1 MLGEM
6 LKMETIFSPPVLL
19 LIGLFLVFISILI
32 FKFFRKKKEKISYQ
46 LTIVGFLILLL
57 FFPLPK
63 NFFSANLNIQ
73 TRLVPQPKTS
83 QIASPA
89 KKQAVKITSQNLK
102 AGQGL
107 TISDNLISLSRRN
120 TQGTFGSANKIPQI
134 TVDSQGRIE
143 KVVEKDVE
151 KITEAEVDD
160 YVSNNGYLTEE
171 EDGDSNNELNLSFNL
186 SGDNLNITDN
196 GGTLSV
202 NLSKYIDNTESINEL
217 GDVDTSTNP
226 PVSGQIL
233 SWNGNNWVPASTTSL
248 ETVTNIANQVVG
260 HKIADYTNENGVVQD
275 INETVTSL
283 ALNGNSLDY
292 TDEDGTIT
300 NIDLSGYLDNTDN
313 QALSFDNI
321 TNTLSLTNGGNVDL
335 SSLNDEY
342 SAGNGLSLT
351 GTTFSINSPTCA
363 GTDKLQWNGTSFV
376 CSSDVDTTYSAGTG
390 LNLSG
395 TTFSLNAGI
404 DLLTDVDTS
413 TNTPTNNQTLKWD
426 GSNWVPADD
435 NNTTYT
441 ASGTLLNLSGNTF
454 SVNEGTL
461 TDTRLCIYEAGTG
474 LVCNTD
480 PSSVGST
487 TFIGLTDTPS
497 NYGTNGYLVQ
507 TNGSNALSYV
517 NPSSLALGSIDQ
529 HSDVD
534 TSTNAPSN
542 GDLLTWDGSNW
553 VTTSS
558 TAYTTNIY
566 TADGTLGGNRTV
578 NFGGNNLAFDTDKLF
593 IDGSSGNL
601 GAGTATPR
609 TVLEIFNNRTGVNDL
624 PGNLNSRSIALLL
637 RSDASASNSR
647 PGIIQYGLRTPGGI
661 AYDINSAFIGS
672 NESNVVRATTMGV
685 FGNVGSSS
693 HTIYYTYLDSRT
705 TGRYNNATFKID
717 NNNRIGIALPSTTR
731 PRSTLGVRGNAS
743 FGSYAGNVAA
753 PSNGMIISG
762 NVGIGTSSPSERL
775 HVSGDMRLTGA
786 FYDANNQPGTAG
798 QILSSTAT
806 GTDWV
811 DVNSISLG
819 SIDQHSDVD
828 TSTTAP
834 TNGQT
839 LKWDGSNWVP
849 ADDDDTTYFA
859 GTGLSLSGTT
869 FSLNAGI
876 DLLTDVDTSTT
887 PPGNGDILTWDGSNW
902 VTTSSTAY
910 TDNIYTAD
918 GTLTG
923 DRTVSLGGN
932 NLYFVG
938 SGNIGIGTS
947 SPVNKLQVNGNVR
960 ATRFVS
966 SDGTAGSPAFR
977 FSSDADTGMFRA
989 GTNQL
994 AFTTGGNE
1002 RVRIA
1007 SNGRVGIGTPA
1018 PDRILHISG
1027 NDFIRFDRND
1037 TYGPAILQVR
1047 VNGSNVQSS
1056 WLFGPANVAGSS
1068 GDDFTIVDY
1077 GISTH
1082 GTSGNV
1088 RLLIDKVTGNIGIG
1102 TTAPSERLHVAGNA
1116 RLEGALYDSSNSPG
1130 TNGQILSST
1139 VSGTDWVDVNSISLG
1154 SIDQHSDVDTS
1165 TTAPTNGQT
1174 LKWDGSNWVPADDDD
1189 TTYFAGTGL
1198 SLSGTTFS
1206 LNAGI
1211 DLLTDVDTSTTPPG
1225 NGDILTWDGSNWV
1238 TTSSTAYTDNIYT
1251 ADGTLTGD
1259 RTVSLGGNDL
1269 VFDSDKLFING
1280 TNGNVGIGTNSPLS
1294 RFDIANH
1301 IVFDK
1306 GDGNVSNGSDVWFDA
1321 QGLLSADS
1329 NMLFNID
1336 ADNNSTSEYFRWSTN
1351 SDSTTGALELMRLT
1365 EGEGLDVANHA
1376 AVGANAGIVN
1386 NQTLRV
1392 TENFNIDSNSVQ
1404 IQASGIITSPT
1415 LTADRISYGGYFY
1428 LINNKTED
1436 IANGYDSDGTAVY
1449 GFTQTNGTHTFRYNR
1464 GGLFEAR
1471 NSSNATSDLG
1481 NLYGVVGVA
1490 RQYASDDA
1498 ADVTTI
1504 IGSYG
1509 QSVGYSGAGST
1520 AGDINMAYGSY
1531 ANVYPYKSNINTAY
1545 GIYGYIST
1553 NNGYDGD
1560 IGTAYGIRGQ
1570 VRVDSDDGGDITNG
1584 YGGYFSVTK
1593 RIGANN
1599 MINATALYAAVAAA
1613 NTAYAGRFYANSSN
1627 ATTNYGLYINV
1638 ANASTNNYGIYA
1650 ESGDWILDEDGDG
1663 VAGGTGPGGD
1673 LMLGESQDLAL
1684 YHNGTNSYIQNNTG
1698 DLIINGN
1705 NNNHN
1710 LIINNFDLI
1719 GIGTVSPSYDIDV
1732 DRTGSNPNRS
1742 ARIRLRGSS
1751 SGYTNAA
1758 LILQATSGTNYRGT
1772 GIFMHDEGGDN
1783 EWFAGRP
1790 YADSDKYIIARL
1802 DSVANVDE
1810 SVAQTSNALLTVQN
1824 DGNVGIGISVP
1835 TDTLHVAGS
1844 LRVEGALKD
1853 NNNSAG
1859 TAGQVLTATATGFEW
1874 QNPTSCVMGG
1884 AKIQGNGTVTNSYG
1898 IISSVNRTNTGRYT
1912 INFSQSVN
1920 TNDYYVHLSK
1930 EESTSTRDDVN
1941 IDISAYNTN
1950 NVQVIIHEGDN
1961 GTSANTYRD
1970 RAFSITLFDA
1980 NCTALSAVVSS
1991 DRRLKR
1997 NIENIE
2003 PETALD
2009 KVLQL
2014 QGVSYKWDT
2023 VHHPFR
2029 RGMDN
2034 KPEIG
2039 FIAQDVQKVLPEVV
2053 NVEKDGYLSLEYG
2066 KIMAVTVEALKDIW
2080 NNVQDNQAK
2089 LDKIKNIIQEAEE
2102 ERKHLSDNI
2111 NSLADLNTQITATLE
2126 NHEERI
2132 ADLESKV
2139 NVLEEMI
2146 DSQDISLV
2154 NQEVGTVKQAI
2165 KDWAQHIAV
2174 IEKQGQ
2180 KITFDLD
2187 GNLKVK
2193 NLEAEAL
2200 TTAKF
2205 TVSNQDVEEK
2215 IVGEGIIPAGETKIR
2230 INNKVVNED
2239 SYILLTPRQPINVAL
2254 GKIKKGEYFEIKIS
2268 EALDKDLKVQWF
2280 IINEK

>member
-102 AGQGL
+102 AGQGI

-120 TQGTFGSANKIPQI
+120 AQGTFGSANKIPQI

-275 INETVTSL
+275 INETITSL

-321 TNTLSLTNGGNVDL
+321 TNILSLTNGGNVDL

-404 DLLTDVDTS
+404 DLLTDVDT
-413 TNTPTNNQTLKWD
+413 TTTAPTNGQTLKWD

-435 NNTTYT
+435 NDTTYT

-461 TDTRLCIYEAGTG
+461 TDTRLCTYEAGTG

-480 PSSVGST
+480 PNTVGST
-487 TFIGLTDTPS
+487 TFVGLTDTPN

-507 TNGSNALSYV
+507 TNGSNALSYID
-517 NPSSLALGSIDQ
+517 PASLTLGSIDN
-529 HSDVD
+529 HSDVDTSTTAPTNGQTLKWDGSNWVPADDNDTTYSAGTGLSLSGTTFSLSAGIDLLTDVD

-566 TADGTLGGNRTV
+566 TADGTL
-578 NFGGNNLAFDTDKLF
+578 
-593 IDGSSGNL
+593 
-601 GAGTATPR
+601 
-609 TVLEIFNNRTGVNDL
+609 
-624 PGNLNSRSIALLL
+624 
-637 RSDASASNSR
+637 
-647 PGIIQYGLRTPGGI
+647 
-661 AYDINSAFIGS
+661 
-672 NESNVVRATTMGV
+672 
-685 FGNVGSSS
+685 
-693 HTIYYTYLDSRT
+693 
-705 TGRYNNATFKID
+705 
-717 NNNRIGIALPSTTR
+717 
-731 PRSTLGVRGNAS
+731 
-743 FGSYAGNVAA
+743 
-753 PSNGMIISG
+753 
-762 NVGIGTSSPSERL
+762 
-775 HVSGDMRLTGA
+775 
-786 FYDANNQPGTAG
+786 
-798 QILSSTAT
+798 
-806 GTDWV
+806 
-811 DVNSISLG
+811 
-819 SIDQHSDVD
+819 
-828 TSTTAP
+828 
-834 TNGQT
+834 
-839 LKWDGSNWVP
+839 
-849 ADDDDTTYFA
+849 
-859 GTGLSLSGTT
+859 
-869 FSLNAGI
+869 
-876 DLLTDVDTSTT
+876 
-887 PPGNGDILTWDGSNW
+887 
-902 VTTSSTAY
+902 
-910 TDNIYTAD
+910 
-918 GTLTG
+918 TG

-932 NLYFVG
+932 DLYFTG

-1102 TTAPSERLHVAGNA
+1102 TTSPSERLHVAGNA

-1139 VSGTDWVDVNSISLG
+1139 VSGTDWVDASSVTLG
-1154 SIDQHSDVDTS
+1154 SIDQHSDVDTT

-1174 LKWDGSNWVPADDDD
+1174 LKWDGSNWVPADDNDTTYSAGTGLNLSGTTFNLADTAVTTGSYGDATHSSTFTVDQQGRLTAAGQTLITPDWTSIQNRPSGLDDGDDD
-1189 TTYFAGTGL
+1189 TTYSAGNGLNLSAGNEFSINSPTCAGTDKLQWNGTSFVCSADVDTTYSAGTGL
-1198 SLSGTTFS
+1198 NLSGTTFS

-1259 RTVSLGGNDL
+1259 RTVSLGGNNL
-1269 VFDSDKLFING
+1269 YFVGS
-1280 TNGNVGIGTNSPLS
+1280 GNVGIGTNSPLS

-1336 ADNNSTSEYFRWSTN
+1336 ADNNSTSEYFRWSSD

-1824 DGNVGIGISVP
+1824 DGNVGIGVSSP
-1835 TDTLHVAGS
+1835 TDTLHIAGS

-1859 TAGQVLTATATGFEW
+1859 TIGQVLTATATGFEW

-1884 AKIQGNGTVTNSYG
+1884 AKIQGNGTITNSYG

-1941 IDISAYNTN
+1941 IDVSAYNTN

-1980 NCTALSAVVSS
+1980 NCTALSAATSS

-2023 VHHPFR
+2023 VRHPFR

-2089 LDKIKNIIQEAEE
+2089 LDKIKDIVQETEE

-2132 ADLESKV
+2132 ADLENKV
-2139 NVLEEMI
+2139 NVLEEKI

-2154 NQEVGTVKQAI
+2154 NQEDGTVKQAI

-2205 TVSNQDVEEK
+2205 TVSNQDVEKK

-2239 SYILLTPRQPINVAL
+2239 SHILLTPRQPINVAL